1 MKMTGLGRR
10 KFIGSAAALAACLG
24 VSPMAFA
31 DEMGRKIFKDDW
43 DYLKRKW
50 REPCANPATG
60 LEREEF
66 AKAIEKLIAE
76 REPVEDWSF
85 VKARVF
91 ACGCDRAA
99 IGISHHDWYPAFAFW
114 HYHRQHP
121 FGPLMGRRE
130 TKVDNKFTPG
140 LRMQLNEAWKTGQC
154 SIWKD
159 YCHCSPDWDRILALG
174 FRGMKDELLAHWKD
188 GVYCQSKLMAID
200 AVFRFLDR
208 LIAETEAEIVRAPG
222 PRLPKELAALKRLR
236 AGRPETAYDALLFIY
251 LFWVM
256 CENFDKYQAR
266 TLGNIDRLL
275 TPYYRADLA
284 AGRTTEAE
292 FRDQLAHFWWQWGS
306 INNYWGQPVYV
317 GGTRADGTTEY
328 NEVSKIVLD
337 IHDELALPTPKM
349 HVKIAANTPDWV
361 WTRTLDMARR
371 MRPLTFVGEESQ
383 ARVIRSMGY
392 SAEQARTF
400 MLWGCY
406 EWAIRDSANDTFGA
420 AVNLPKQLELLLA
433 EAATNEAFAAA
444 DFAAFKRIYF
454 GRVTDVVRKAMA
466 AAAVNERH
474 LAEINPS
481 LLFSLAT
488 PYSMETGRDAYCG
501 GMRYGNNTGIWLTG
515 FATTVDAL
523 MAVKELV
530 YGEGE
535 KVEKVGGGGE
545 GKRMSLKELGE
556 MMARNWEGHEDLR
569 LKMARSRHK
578 WGNNDQEANA
588 LGAEFVKA
596 VTPVINGV
604 PNARGGVYKAVGHA
618 ARFFYDFGR
627 WTGATPDGRKAG
639 EELSKNFSPV
649 MGADTEGPTA
659 LVNTHAVLDAR
670 DLPGDFPLDV
680 ALLPATVAGEKGLV
694 VMRSLVEQNFAN
706 GGMVIQFNVH
716 DADTLRDAQRH
727 PEKYEN
733 LQVRVAGWNVRWNDI
748 PKAEQDKFILRA
760 ERISK

>member
-1 MKMTGLGRR
+1 MRTIAVFVVLAFSLFAATAWASPLIRPEDADFVRRQCREEMADPTTGLD
-10 KFIGSAAALAACLG
+10 ATAL
-24 VSPMAFA
+24 
-31 DEMGRKIFKDDW
+31 R
-43 DYLKRKW
+43 
-50 REPCANPATG
+50 
-60 LEREEF
+60 
-66 AKAIEKLIAE
+66 
-76 REPVEDWSF
+76 
-85 VKARVF
+85 
-91 ACGCDRAA
+91 
-99 IGISHHDWYPAFAFW
+99 
-114 HYHRQHP
+114 
-121 FGPLMGRRE
+121 
-130 TKVDNKFTPG
+130 
-140 LRMQLNEAWKTGQC
+140 
-154 SIWKD
+154 
-159 YCHCSPDWDRILALG
+159 
-174 FRGMKDELLAHWKD
+174 
-188 GVYCQSKLMAID
+188 
-200 AVFRFLDR
+200 
-208 LIAETEAEIVRAPG
+208 
-222 PRLPKELAALKRLR
+222 KELAALVPVWTNRASWAETKALIFSNLCERTAIDVNPHHWFPTFAYWTRHTYAIHPVLPFVTARRDAVLEAADPGHSDGWPIYCAYPDYDHSAPDWDDAIKVGFPGMAARLAAKDR
-236 AGRPETAYDALLFIY
+236 GEEFYAVRRIAAEAIGRLLARLAAQAERRLKETPSPRLKKELASIRRLSRGAPETAYDVLNFIWLY
-251 LFWVM
+251 WAISEKFESIQV
-256 CENFDKYQAR
+256 R
-266 TLGNIDRLL
+266 SLGNLDRLL

-284 AGRTTEAE
+284 AGRTTEDE
-292 FRDQLAHFWWQWGS
+292 FREQLAYFWWLWGS
-306 INNYWGQPVYV
+306 VNNYWGQPVYF
-317 GGTRADGTTEY
+317 GGTQADGTTEY
-328 NEVSKIVLD
+328 NEVSKLLFDVI
-337 IHDELALPTPKM
+337 DELALPTPK
-349 HVKIAANTPDWV
+349 VLLKIGHSTPDWV

-716 DADTLRDAQRH
+716 DAETLREAQAH

-748 PKAEQDKFILRA
+748 PREEQDKFILRA
-760 ERISK
+760 ESIAER